1 MKRSAIIFDIDGTLA
16 DCEHRRHHVTG
27 KKKDWDAFYS
37 EMEKDPCKEN
47 VIHLLLRFATSNK
60 FKRTPILLVT
70 GRPERYREITYDWI
84 VDKIGYFFRDIY
96 MRPDGDSTPD
106 DELKK
111 KIYMEQIE
119 PLYDVKLVL
128 DDRDKVVK
136 MWRSL
141 GLECWQ
147 VAEGNF

>member
-1 MKRSAIIFDIDGTLA
+1 MKPSAIIFDIDGTLA
-16 DCEHRRHHVTG
+16 DCSHRRHFVEG
-27 KKKDWDAFYS
+27 KKKDWESFY
-37 EMEKDPCKEN
+37 EHMDEDKPNANTLDYLCICKEY
-47 VIHLLLRFATSNK
+47 VGY
-60 FKRTPILLVT
+60 TPLLVT
-70 GRPERYREITYDWI
+70 GRPEKYRKTTRDWLH
-84 VDKIGYFFRDIY
+84 KHGGYNFYSLCLF
-96 MRPDGDSTPD
+96 MRPDDDYTPD

-111 KIYMEQIE
+111 RIYLEMIE
-119 PLYDVKLVL
+119 PYYKVKLVI